1 MCKHVFVQKTNAG
14 RQSTKANA
22 RVEILIAI
30 ALLTHCFSG
39 VCIATKQKG
48 NNLQNTS
55 LCQKQQNVCKK
66 SAQKKTVSTVFFAF
80 YLNK

>member
-1 MCKHVFVQKTNAG
+1 MLFCAKNKRKQ
-14 RQSTKANA
+14 TKNMANA
-22 RVEILIAI
+22 SVEILIAI

-48 NNLQNTS
+48 NNLQNTC

-66 SAQKKTVSTVFFAF
+66 SAQKKTVDTVFFAF